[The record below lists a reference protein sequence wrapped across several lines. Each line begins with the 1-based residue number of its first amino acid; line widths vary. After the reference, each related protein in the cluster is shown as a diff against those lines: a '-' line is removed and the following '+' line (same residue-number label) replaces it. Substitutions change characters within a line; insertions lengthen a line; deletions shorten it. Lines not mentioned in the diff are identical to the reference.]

1 MFIKRYLNDTK
12 FKLLEEVYNI
22 EYINNLNDENF
33 IKVYEVFRKYK
44 FYFIDDIILNYL
56 KVFELDSIL
65 VERKILELIKEL
77 GNKYTYIIGDNLTIL
92 EKILED

>member
-12 FKLLEEVYNI
+12 FKLLEEIYNV
-22 EYINNLNDENF
+22 EYINNLNEENF